1 MNKTTW
7 STRFAKSLFWLMIA
21 AFTVFFFY
29 TALSGT
35 LSGHTVHQCH
45 NDIVPDVLRS
55 EFPMMVFSALSIIL
69 GLVVVTVSLCFRYI
83 AKSSDNNMI
92 SLGLVSVF
100 LGLWKITDLASLP
113 LVFPDAALAIRCMSV
128 GTLLLGGLC
137 LMLYCSALIRKGSC
151 SVREM
156 GLLLLLLLPA
166 GILIYTL
173 IVFTSCIR
181 TATRRAYTDVC
192 TRLVN
197 RIRWDEMMYGDTAIA
212 EPYCFLMIDLNGLK
226 HVNDTLGHQAGDQMI
241 FRLADL
247 LRSTLPCSAMI
258 CRWGGDEFAVLL
270 HSMTR
275 PTLDHH
281 IEELFAAT
289 DRYNADHP
297 ELPIH
302 FSLGAALSSEHPGIS
317 KTELFRL
324 ADEQMY
330 RSKQMWYAAR

>member
-1 MNKTTW
+1 M
-7 STRFAKSLFWLMIA
+7 AG
-21 AFTVFFFY
+21 FTIY
-29 TALSGT
+29 
-35 LSGHTVHQCH
+35 
-45 NDIVPDVLRS
+45 
-55 EFPMMVFSALSIIL
+55 
-69 GLVVVTVSLCFRYI
+69 
-83 AKSSDNNMI
+83 
-92 SLGLVSVF
+92 
-100 LGLWKITDLASLP
+100 
-113 LVFPDAALAIRCMSV
+113 
-128 GTLLLGGLC
+128 TLL
-137 LMLYCSALIRKGSC
+137 IFIC
-151 SVREM
+151 SVR
-156 GLLLLLLLPA
+156 
-166 GILIYTL
+166 
-173 IVFTSCIR
+173 R
-181 TATRRAYTDVC
+181 ATRRACTDVC
-192 TRLVN
+192 TGLVN
-197 RIRWDEMMYGDTAIA
+197 RIRWDDMMYSGAAIA

-226 HVNDTLGHQAGDQMI
+226 HVNDTLGHGADDRMI

-247 LRSTLPCSAMI
+247 LRSTLHRSAMI